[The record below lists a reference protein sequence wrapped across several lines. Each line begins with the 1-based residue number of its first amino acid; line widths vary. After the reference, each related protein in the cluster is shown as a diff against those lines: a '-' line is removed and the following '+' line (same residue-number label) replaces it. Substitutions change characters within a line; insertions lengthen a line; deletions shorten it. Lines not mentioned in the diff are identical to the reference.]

1 MRPHVLCRAVGG
13 PGTRIDESEV
23 SSLSANSH
31 TQRHGRRRRRDLDVD
46 AGDAHPPATAGDDV
60 GHGQKRGEGCRDI
73 TPERVGWGL

>member
-46 AGDAHPPATAGDDV
+46 AGDAHAPATA
-60 GHGQKRGEGCRDI
+60 EGRMLGVVRN
-73 TPERVGWGL
+73 EARVVEISRPNG